1 MGSERRRQHPRHTAT
16 WPARLWLQE
25 TSVLA
30 AHTVDVSLGGIRIAL
45 YSWIPTGTLSRGQVY
60 RIEVRADTGD
70 RVSCVGEIRHMDSDG
85 IGFEVPDGLPAALI
99 PATPA

>member
-1 MGSERRRQHPRHTAT
+1 VGSERRQHPRYTVT
-16 WPARLWLQE
+16 WPARLWLHE

-30 AHTVDVSLGGIRIAL
+30 AHTVDISLGGIRIAL
-45 YSWIPTGTLSRGQVY
+45 YSWIPTGALSQGQAY
-60 RIEVRADTGD
+60 RIEVRPDTGD